1 WTAFASFV
9 DLELAGASPAGT
21 GFTGVAGAVVGAPDV
36 GSPSASDPSGGTP
49 GPRKV
54 CSTEGTGVN
63 VASEPATIE
72 GTTTAVSGARRRELS
87 GAGAEGSVAS
97 GSASSFTSGS
107 GAGADG
113 AAAGPDSRS

>member
-1 WTAFASFV
+1 AATSAITSSSVAPPTAAMTEVGKRRRTARAASTAFASFV

-72 GTTTAVSGARRRELS
+72 GTTTAV
-87 GAGAEGSVAS
+87 
-97 GSASSFTSGS
+97 
-107 GAGADG
+107 
-113 AAAGPDSRS
+113 